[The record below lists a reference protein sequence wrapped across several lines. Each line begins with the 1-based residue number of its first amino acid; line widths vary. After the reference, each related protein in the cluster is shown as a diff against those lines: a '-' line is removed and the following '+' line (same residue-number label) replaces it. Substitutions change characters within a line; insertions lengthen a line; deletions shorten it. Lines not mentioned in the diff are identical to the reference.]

1 MDVKEYI
8 VSLCKRNPDG
18 ILQGELEKATRD
30 QNISPEK
37 LQLAINDLISKQEI
51 TILEKTLGEGRTE
64 LVFRV
69 IQQEEREKLKDLS
82 AHDVAIYKLIKDSL
96 DKGISKRE
104 IIGKS
109 ELPTAVV
116 TKSLSFL
123 EKKKII
129 KHFTSFSKKSLKLF
143 ILYDVQPSREKT
155 GGSLFS
161 DGKLD
166 VELVNVLKER
176 IFEFVVR
183 EFKQKRLADVE
194 TTRNYINST
203 GIFTEELDNECIL
216 SIIKLLIYD
225 GALEETANPKPL
237 SGSAVLYKPA
247 SYALHANVFTLTPCS
262 RCPVASS
269 CAPNAPTCP
278 EKCKY
283 LDSWLDADIEMELP

>member
-18 ILQGELEKATRD
+18 ILQGELEKATRE

-37 LQLAINDLISKQEI
+37 LQLAINDLISRQEI
-51 TILEKTLGEGRTE
+51 TILEKTVAEGKTE
-64 LVFRV
+64 LIFRV
-69 IQQEEREKLKDLS
+69 VQQEEREKLKDLS
-82 AHDVAIYKLIKDSL
+82 AHDIAIYKLVKDSL

-104 IIGKS
+104 VITKS

-116 TKSLSFL
+116 TKSLGFL

-161 DGKLD
+161 DGRLD
-166 VELVNVLKER
+166 VELVNVLRER

-183 EFKQKRLADVE
+183 EFKQKHLVDVDV
-194 TTRNYINST
+194 TRSYINST

-216 SIIKLLIYD
+216 SIINLLVYD

-247 SYALHANVFTLTPCS
+247 SYVLPVDTFTLTPCS
-262 RCPVASS
+262 RCPVAAA
-269 CAPNAPTCP
+269 CAPGAPTCP
-278 EKCKY
+278 ADCKY
-283 LDSWLDADIEMELP
+283 LDAWLDADVEMELP

>member
-18 ILQGELEKATRD
+18 ILQGELEKMTSE

-37 LQLAINDLISKQEI
+37 LQLALNDLISRQEI
-51 TILEKTLGEGRTE
+51 TILEKTLAEGKTE

-69 IQQEEREKLKDLS
+69 IHQEEREKLKDLS
-82 AHDVAIYKLIKDSL
+82 AHDIAIYKLIKDSI

-104 IIGKS
+104 IISKS

-166 VELVNVLKER
+166 VELVEVLRER
-176 IFEFVVR
+176 VFEFVVR
-183 EFKQKRLADVE
+183 EFKQKRFVDVDS
-194 TTRNYINST
+194 TRAYINST
-203 GIFTEELDNECIL
+203 GIFYEELDNDCIL
-216 SIIKLLIYD
+216 SIINLLIYD
-225 GALEETANPKPL
+225 GSLEETANPKPL

-247 SYALHANVFTLTPCS
+247 VYALTPDKFTLTPCS
-262 RCPVASS
+262 RCPVAAA

-278 EKCKY
+278 ENCKY
-283 LDSWLDADIEMELP
+283 LDSWLDAKYDN